1 MSEQNEKKSIEE
13 MFSALDSTISELEKD
28 DVTLEKAF
36 SLYEEGIKLVKE
48 CESEIDTVEKKV
60 LSINGGETHEF
71 S

>member
-1 MSEQNEKKSIEE
+1 MSGQNEKKSIEE